1 MTEGFKSLFS
11 QSGLFGPRLIDSEN
25 LIIESLGPREIEDK
39 KINKDETSLVF
50 SQ

>member
-25 LIIESLGPREIEDK
+25 LIIESLDPKDVADK
-39 KINKDETSLVF
+39 KSIKTR
-50 SQ
+50 